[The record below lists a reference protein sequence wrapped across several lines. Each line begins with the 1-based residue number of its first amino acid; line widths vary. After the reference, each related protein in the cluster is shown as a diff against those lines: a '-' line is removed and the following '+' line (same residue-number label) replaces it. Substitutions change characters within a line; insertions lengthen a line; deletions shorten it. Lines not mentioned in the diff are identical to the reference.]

1 MSLLPRGAARGL
13 LNYQDKIDKQKAE
26 LQKVLER
33 RMEKLMTLGIT
44 RDGAMAKLPTYSK
57 ALKQIKYEIEGAT
70 GAEELLKGLAAMPSA
85 APEILKYW
93 KKRAENQSGIEL
105 SAQDKV
111 NSITPLEINQI
122 EQSGGETTA
131 NIMSSIDTEQLA
143 DLDYY
148 GSFVR
153 RLSNVPTGRKGEFI
167 YKTAPVKT
175 FDSRIFGEQVKFLD
189 RGLNTELVTA
199 KREGLKDDTGNFRLQ
214 KIGEKA
220 NGQPITRPLNPAAI
234 TDIEAQVKNKVANLQ
249 DFVDTKGNYL
259 FGLNT
264 VTRALNSPEAIF
276 TNVLQTNPLFREIVD
291 KQLNPAVKRA
301 ILVAYGN
308 GDTAR
313 LQEFDQ
319 QFGRGITAYI
329 IGTR

>member
-153 RLSNVPTGRKGEFI
+153 RLF
-167 YKTAPVKT
+167 
-175 FDSRIFGEQVKFLD
+175 
-189 RGLNTELVTA
+189 TA

-234 TDIEAQVKNKVANLQ
+234 TDIEAQVANKRANLQ
-249 DFVDTKGNYL
+249 DFKDTNGNYL

-264 VTRALNSPEAIF
+264 VTRALNSPEALF
-276 TNVLQTNPLFREIVD
+276 TNVLQTNPLYREIVD

>member
-1 MSLLPRGAARGL
+1 MSLLPRGVARGL

-199 KREGLKDDTGNFRLQ
+199 KREGLKDNQGQFRMIKMGNV
-214 KIGEKA
+214 
-220 NGQPITRPLNPAAI
+220 TRPLNPATI

-276 TNVLQTNPLFREIVD
+276 TQILQTNPLFREIVD
-291 KQLNPAVKRA
+291 KQLNPAVKRE

-313 LQEFDQ
+313 LQEIDNL
-319 QFGRGITAYI
+319 FGRGITAYI